1 MDADATS
8 GAAVAGAATV
18 YLSGKSTEVAAAAVD
33 TAKEAKE
40 ELQQLVNWSGTHH
53 VRPKRFYQPETT
65 KEVEDIVRKCH
76 EQGRTCA
83 LPAKANIQNALML
96 LCRCC
101 QQAAVV
107 VVGVVVGVIADVV
120 IDRLPLGMIA
130 IFRMAAVSSQQ
141 EVILPWAAAVLA
153 CWYAHFDHQ

>member
-1 MDADATS
+1 METDAAS

-18 YLSGKSTEVAAAAVD
+18 YLSGKSSEVAAAAVE

-65 KEVEDIVRKCH
+65 EEVEDIVRKSH

-83 LPAKANIQNALML
+83 SPTGANIHNAVMMLLLML
-96 LCRCC
+96 STGCCCCSHYCRCC
-101 QQAAVV
+101 
-107 VVGVVVGVIADVV
+107 
-120 IDRLPLGMIA
+120 
-130 IFRMAAVSSQQ
+130 
-141 EVILPWAAAVLA
+141 
-153 CWYAHFDHQ
+153 H